1 MNSIGRLCQLR
12 ILVAFVF
19 AIGFAT
25 PQVSVALENAAGAE
39 RTSVLANKTIGVAS
53 KHQFLKRSRCH
64 SKSSKANGR
73 LAERAQSGDS
83 GSTSTEFKAISGKGP
98 AVLTCGSGSPA
109 PVSLSFA
116 KPFTV
121 FGSAVARAPPRFY
134 SCPI

>member
-19 AIGFAT
+19 AIGFAA
-25 PQVSVALENAAGAE
+25 PQVSVALEYAAGAE
-39 RTSVLANKTIGVAS
+39 RISVLANKTIGGAS

-64 SKSSKANGR
+64 SKSAKAKG
-73 LAERAQSGDS
+73 LLSEQAKSGDS
-83 GSTSTEFKAISGKGP
+83 GSNSTGFEAFSGKG
-98 AVLTCGSGSPA
+98 LTALTYGLGSPA
-109 PVSLSFA
+109 PVFLSFA
-116 KPFTV
+116 KPFAV